1 MRVKIQNSTE
11 ARMFCTPTPFALRA
25 AHLAGVNIKGSLD
38 RRLGFFFFHV
48 RLPSIS
54 LAFFL
59 ISFKFHP
66 QSRRGVGVKC
76 V

>member
-48 RLPSIS
+48 KAAQHLFG
-54 LAFFL
+54 FFF

>member
-38 RRLGFFFFHV
+38 RRLGFFFSCKAAQLLFG
-48 RLPSIS
+48 LFFS
-54 LAFFL
+54 L
-59 ISFKFHP
+59 KFHP
-66 QSRRGVGVKC
+66 QSGRSVGVKC

>member
-48 RLPSIS
+48 KAAQHLFGF
-54 LAFFL
+54 FFL
-59 ISFKFHP
+59 FPSNFILNP
-66 QSRRGVGVKC
+66 VV
-76 V
+76 VWE